1 MDCYKGVKYKVVD
14 KICQNI
20 SVTFSH
26 INSNIPIIHI
36 SLALQH
42 SDNSKMDN
50 GKQLYDRISELCMEI
65 SEQMHSYIGISRLF
79 DDLRFVQR
87 EIKAHGTIT
96 AYGISVPSS
105 IPDFLETI
113 IGDEPSDTVQ
123 NMVWI
128 TGVLIPAYKER
139 ADKRV
144 MYQNSELES
153 YENSEGPLVPAAPGL
168 DKYSLSDYYYRKM
181 LEAEAT
187 RLASMEHDVSLDLNQ
202 VNPIQLNDEDELP
215 NELPP
220 LPGQIPYIFSMAPEV
235 QELYLQGFFT
245 IDGELAEGVTYS
257 LDGNIKTLYKSPT
270 SDIGKS

>member
-1 MDCYKGVKYKVVD
+1 MD
-14 KICQNI
+14 
-20 SVTFSH
+20 H
-26 INSNIPIIHI
+26 E
-36 SLALQH
+36 
-42 SDNSKMDN
+42 
-50 GKQLYDRISELCMEI
+50 KQLYDRISELCIEI
-65 SEQMHSYIGISRLF
+65 AEQMHSYIGISRLF

-87 EIKAHGTIT
+87 EIKAHGTFT

-105 IPDFLETI
+105 LPDFLERI
-113 IGDEPSDTVQ
+113 IGDEPSESVQ

-139 ADKRV
+139 AEKRV
-144 MYQNSELES
+144 MYQNSEVES
-153 YENSEGPLVPAAPGL
+153 YENMEGPLVPAAPGL

-187 RLASMEHDVSLDLNQ
+187 RLASMKHDISIDLKE

-220 LPGQIPYIFSMAPEV
+220 FPGQIPYIFSMAPEV
-235 QELYLQGFFT
+235 QELYRQGFFT
-245 IDGELAEGVTYS
+245 EDGELAEGVTYS

>member
-1 MDCYKGVKYKVVD
+1 
-14 KICQNI
+14 
-20 SVTFSH
+20 
-26 INSNIPIIHI
+26 
-36 SLALQH
+36 
-42 SDNSKMDN
+42 
-50 GKQLYDRISELCMEI
+50 
-65 SEQMHSYIGISRLF
+65 
-79 DDLRFVQR
+79 
-87 EIKAHGTIT
+87 
-96 AYGISVPSS
+96 
-105 IPDFLETI
+105 
-113 IGDEPSDTVQ
+113 
-123 NMVWI
+123 
-128 TGVLIPAYKER
+128 
-139 ADKRV
+139 
-144 MYQNSELES
+144 
-153 YENSEGPLVPAAPGL
+153 
-168 DKYSLSDYYYRKM
+168 M